1 MGRVCYYLFMPKT
14 RPKLIL
20 LDANALLHR
29 AWHAIPPLK
38 SPDGILVNAAYGV
51 TSVVLKILKEEKPD
65 AFISCWDTAAPTF
78 RHEAYKEYKATRVEK
93 EAELYDQIPITKEV
107 LETIGIP
114 SFEKDG
120 YEADDLIGTLSVKGA
135 DKGYHVRIVTG
146 DRDALQLITPNVDVL
161 TFKKGVSVTK
171 LYTKKEV
178 EEEYGV
184 TPERLI
190 DWKAIKGDP
199 SDNIPGIAGIGNK
212 GATELLQKFKTLDGV
227 IKAAHDDKSDIKEGM
242 RKKILEG
249 EKDGREALM
258 LVAIDLDVPLKKKI
272 EDLHAKFDRDA
283 FIKLAGSYGFRS
295 LISRLPGGGSEK
307 GARGTPADGGASGH
321 GATGKSSKGFEKVK
335 DERGAATFIERLANE
350 KLIVL
355 DVVAGQ
361 QGSLFGSGVEGIVI
375 GTKESSVFIPAFVIE
390 KKAIKKSLGDLL
402 GDPKIEKICHD
413 AKEQMRLL
421 EMLDLPLQGIAHDT
435 LLAAYLLAAGERSF
449 DLEVLSLHLL
459 GQELPVGE
467 KRNEVIVEILIS
479 ISDKQSKE
487 LNETKLDSVMERF
500 ELPLI
505 PVLRDMER
513 NGILIDV
520 SYLEKLSKDVS
531 KDKEKIENKMQKIV
545 GHDFNPA
552 SPSQLA
558 TILFDELGLPTKGI
572 KRGKTGYSTAASE
585 LEKLEGEH
593 EIIELIHQ
601 HRELAKLLSTYIDTL
616 PSLADK
622 EGRVHTTLNQA
633 VTATGRLSSSDPNLQ
648 NIPVRTEL
656 GRKIRRAFIAAP
668 GTELVACDYS
678 QVELRVVAA
687 LAKDKK
693 MLQAFTSGADIHTTT
708 AAEIWGVD
716 PKDVTKD
723 QRRSAKAINFGIIYG
738 QGPMGLSRSAGISF
752 AEAKD
757 FIAKY
762 FDTYKGIKTY
772 LEVTKIKARKNG
784 YVETLFGRRRSI
796 PDIVSGVQALQAA
809 AERMAINMPV
819 QGTSADLMK
828 LAMIKVAEGLPDVSK
843 DSRLL
848 LQVHDELLLEVPKKD
863 VQNVASFV
871 KETMERIEEI
881 GVPIVVDAKVGKN
894 WQEMKE
900 I

>member
-1 MGRVCYYLFMPKT
+1 MPKN
-14 RPKLIL
+14 RPKLLL

-29 AWHAIPPLK
+29 AWHALPPLK
-38 SPDGILVNAAYGV
+38 SPDGVVVNAAYGV
-51 TSVVLKILKEEKPD
+51 TSVVLKMLKEEKPD
-65 AFISCWDTAAPTF
+65 AFIACWDTAAPTF

-93 EAELYDQIPITKEV
+93 EQELYDQISITKEI

-120 YEADDLIGTLSVKGA
+120 FEADDLIGTLSVKGA

-146 DRDALQLITPNVDVL
+146 DRDALQLIAPHVDVL

-171 LYTKKEV
+171 LFTKKEV

-184 TPERLI
+184 PPERLI

-199 SDNIPGIAGIGNK
+199 SDNIAGIQGIGDK
-212 GATELLQKFKTLDGV
+212 GATELLQKFKTLEGV
-227 IKAAHDDKSDIKEGM
+227 IKAAHDENTDIKEGM
-242 RKKILEG
+242 RKKILDG
-249 EKDGREALM
+249 EKDGREALK

-272 EDLHAKFDRDA
+272 EDLHAKLDRDA

-295 LISRLPGGGSEK
+295 LIPRLPSGGKEPKAESGKPKAKGSKKFQTLKGEKDAEAFIDALKSEK
-307 GARGTPADGGASGH
+307 R
-321 GATGKSSKGFEKVK
+321 
-335 DERGAATFIERLANE
+335 
-350 KLIVL
+350 IVL

-375 GTKESSVFIPAFVIE
+375 GTKDSSRFIPASIIE
-390 KKAIKKSLGDLL
+390 KKGVKKLLSDLL
-402 GDPKIEKICHD
+402 GNQKLEKVCHD

-421 EMLDLPLQGIAHDT
+421 ETLDLPLQGIAHDT
-435 LLAAYLLAAGERSF
+435 LLAAYLLAAGERKF

-459 GQELPVGE
+459 GKEIPAGD
-467 KRNEVIVEILIS
+467 KRNEVIVESLIS
-479 ISDKQSKE
+479 ISDHQSKE
-487 LNETKLDSVMERF
+487 LKETKLDKVMERF

-505 PVLRDMER
+505 SVLRDMER

-531 KDKEKIENKMQKIV
+531 KDKEKIEKKMEKIV

-572 KRGKTGYSTAASE
+572 KKGKTGYSTAASE

-633 VTATGRLSSSDPNLQ
+633 ITATGRLSSSDPNLQ

-656 GRKIRRAFIAAP
+656 GRKIRRAFVAAP

-723 QRRSAKAINFGIIYG
+723 QRRAAKAINFGIIYG

-772 LEVTKIKARKNG
+772 LEVTKVKVRKNG

-796 PDIVSGVQALQAA
+796 PDITSGVQALQAA

-828 LAMIKVAEGLPDVSK
+828 LAMIKVADGLSEVSK

-848 LQVHDELLLEVPKKD
+848 LQVHDELLLEVPKKE
-863 VQNVASFV
+863 VQEVATYV

-881 GVPIVVDAKVGKN
+881 GVPIVVDAKAGKN
-894 WQEMKE
+894 WEEMKE